1 MSLRPRKLARPWAK
15 MPRCY
20 WPTRTPSEKFI
31 LMPTTKWWTFI
42 QVNNYIFRVFPTY
55 LFWKFSMIHPCATKY
70 YSCLVIKSKF
80 QKKID
85 YPTYFILKILKY
97 QPFSIIHSCAAM
109 HYSCLSIVT
118 SFDRIKTSKFAK
130 IGIKIDFDT

>member
-1 MSLRPRKLARPWAK
+1 M
-15 MPRCY
+15 
-20 WPTRTPSEKFI
+20 
-31 LMPTTKWWTFI
+31 I
-42 QVNNYIFRVFPTY
+42 Q
-55 LFWKFSMIHPCATKY
+55 PCATKY

-130 IGIKIDFDT
+130 IGIEIDFKVNRASKEV